1 MANRKFSDNRLL
13 RLFRAGSSVKEIA
26 EKLGVGAPAV
36 SKRLKALNISI
47 TRDVTLRGAPKLV
60 DNEFNAMNQ
69 LRKVNAMINK
79 ELDHIE
85 QEIDGAAGIERK
97 DLQDQRLKHVAEVRK
112 QISLVL
118 QIAQVLYNVD
128 EVKAFQEEVLTAIGE
143 AAPQV
148 RSAILQNLQRR
159 KAIRSVLD
167 MKV

>member
-1 MANRKFSDNRLL
+1 MTNRKFSDNKLL
-13 RLFRAGSSVKEIA
+13 RLFKAGSSVKEIA
-26 EKLGVGAPAV
+26 QKLGVGAPAV
-36 SKRLKALNISI
+36 CKRLKALKISI
-47 TRDVTLRGAPKLV
+47 TKDVTLRGAPKLV
-60 DNEFNAMNQ
+60 DNEFNAMTQ
-69 LRKVNAMINK
+69 LRKVNALINK

-85 QEIDGAAGIERK
+85 QEIDGAAGTERK
-97 DLQDQRLKHVAEVRK
+97 DLQGQRLKHVAEVRK

-118 QIAQVLYNVD
+118 EIAQVLYNVD

-143 AAPQV
+143 AAPEV